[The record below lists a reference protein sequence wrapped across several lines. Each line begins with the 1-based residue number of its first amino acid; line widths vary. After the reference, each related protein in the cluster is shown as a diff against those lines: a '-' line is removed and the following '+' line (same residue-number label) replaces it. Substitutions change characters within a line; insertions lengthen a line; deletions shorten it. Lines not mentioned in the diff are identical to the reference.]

1 MSRVHNCAVLMYVDQ
16 YSYKLKNHLMKFQ
29 EAKTFIFFSLMFVFL
44 FLCLGS
50 EEEIYSEMYKCL
62 SIVAGLL
69 TYRTLTQ
76 GQKQLN

>member
-1 MSRVHNCAVLMYVDQ
+1 
-16 YSYKLKNHLMKFQ
+16 MKFQ